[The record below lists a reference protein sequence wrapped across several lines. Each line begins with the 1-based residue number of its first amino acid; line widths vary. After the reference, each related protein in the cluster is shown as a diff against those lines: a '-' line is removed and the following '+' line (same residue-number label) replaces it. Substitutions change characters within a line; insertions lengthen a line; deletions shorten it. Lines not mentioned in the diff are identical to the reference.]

1 MTTRFQQ
8 ELSGKLGAFWQKH
21 AEEQLAQVKADLD
34 SGEITIDEAG
44 VARNCIG
51 RVLMDDLL
59 EMVEMVTDKADRTA
73 TQAAREIEVE
83 EALAEYRAAW
93 RPPSGEQLAEMRA
106 VFGEGATVVD
116 VLAGETIQL

>member
-21 AEEQLAQVKADLD
+21 AEEQLAHVKADL
-34 SGEITIDEAG
+34 
-44 VARNCIG
+44 ARNCIG

-59 EMVEMVTDKADRTA
+59 EMVEMVTDKANRAA

-83 EALAEYRAAW
+83 KALAEYRAAW
-93 RPPSGEQLAEMRA
+93 RPPSGERLAEMRA